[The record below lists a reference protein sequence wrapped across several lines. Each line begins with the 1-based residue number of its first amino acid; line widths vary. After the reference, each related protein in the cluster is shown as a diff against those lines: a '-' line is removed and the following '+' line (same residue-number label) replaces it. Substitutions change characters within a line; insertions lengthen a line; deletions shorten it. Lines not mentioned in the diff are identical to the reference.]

1 MLKKI
6 VISSLLGL
14 SLVLTGCGSSD
25 SEGESRL
32 ETQQM
37 LDNEDYLGVIAKL
50 EASASSLDDYIALG
64 AAYMGKAGLSLG
76 DIITS
81 LASAS
86 DTNADNSFAGFVTSL
101 SSSSSSTALS
111 DLDTAT
117 TYYQRVVNSAC
128 TDVNATLSDSQKD
141 ICLYIGLASTSSAAV
156 TIDLI
161 AGDVSTFGTGT
172 EDEKLKASTCA
183 LNYAFDRNSTDCDVT
198 QNADVNFTIIN
209 KIYSPLVVTVDND
222 VDVPKTKYY
231 YLMNDA
237 NQTVLTKDYCTA
249 TDFATRTETF
259 VTGSPKY
266 YACPINETPNAEELT
281 TAGVLVDVLNNGIDS
296 IGGASSDE
304 TQSDIDEFKCELLG
318 GTYDGSNCSVSLDG
332 NVSEQSIIDYLNNQ
346 N

>member
-76 DIITS
+76 NIISS
-81 LASAS
+81 LASDS
-86 DTNADNSFAGFVTSL
+86 ETNDAFAGFVTSI

-111 DLDTAT
+111 DLDAAT
-117 TYYQRVVNSAC
+117 SYYQRVVNSAC

-161 AGDVSTFGTGT
+161 AGDVSIFGDDTAG
-172 EDEKLKASTCA
+172 EDYKLSASTCA
-183 LNYAFDRNSTDCDVT
+183 MQYAFDRNASDCDVT
-198 QNADVNFTIIN
+198 QNADVNFTILN
-209 KIYSPLVVTVDND
+209 KVYSPLIVTVNTET
-222 VDVPKTKYY
+222 PKTQYY

-259 VTGSPKY
+259 VTGSPTY